1 MTADTPPAKAT
12 RREWIGL
19 ALVVLPCL
27 LYSMDLTVLNL
38 AVPSLSA
45 DLAPSAVQLLWIVDI
60 YGFMVA
66 GWLITMGTLGDRI
79 GRRRLLMFGAAAFA
93 LASIVAAFAPTAEA
107 LIAARALLGVAGAT
121 IAPSTISLIRHMF
134 QDDDQRTFAIGAWGT
149 GYAAGGLVGPVL
161 GGVMLQWFSWG
172 SVFLLAVPVMILVL
186 IAAPFLL
193 PEYKDPNPGKA
204 DIASAGLSLSAVLA
218 VVYGLKRIAESGPSV
233 TAGASVAAG
242 LFLAWAFVRRQQTL
256 AEPLI
261 DLSLFRSKTF
271 STALGMN
278 LIGCLVMFGTFLFI
292 AQYLQLVLGLSPL
305 EAGLWQ
311 LPSAVAVTAG
321 SMLSPWF
328 VSRGRPAYVVAVGMG
343 LMAAG
348 MGMLAFVNDGGLPM
362 LVAAGIVMSV
372 GLGPTFVLTSDLIMS
387 AAPPERAGGAGA
399 ISETG
404 SEFGGVLGIAVMGSL
419 GVAIYQA
426 LAPAADHASL
436 GLAVAEAER
445 MGGAEGAALLSAS
458 REAFMRAFQIVT
470 ALAAAVA
477 AGGGVAALILLRDAR
492 RQPSAA

>member
-1 MTADTPPAKAT
+1 MTADTPPSKAT

-93 LASIVAAFAPTAEA
+93 LASLVAAFAPTAEA

-193 PEYKDPNPGKA
+193 PEYKDPNPGKP

-218 VVYGLKRIAESGPSV
+218 VVYGLKRIAESGLSV
-233 TAGASVAAG
+233 AAVASVAAG

-328 VSRGRPAYVVAVGMG
+328 VSRGRPAHVVAVGMA
-343 LMAAG
+343 LMAVG
-348 MGMLAFVNDGGLPM
+348 MGMLIFVDDGGLPM

-404 SEFGGVLGIAVMGSL
+404 SEFGGVLGIAAMGSL

-436 GLAVAEAER
+436 GLAVAEAKR

-477 AGGGVAALILLRDAR
+477 AGGGVAALVLLKDAR
-492 RQPSAA
+492 RQPSAT